1 METPSLFRYA
11 LRMLNPFLLMAV
23 FYLIVAILAA
33 ADAALTSLSFLPWFV
48 GLPWLRVHFITL
60 GVLVEAAFGA
70 LPAFV
75 AARRGRPAPSTMWD
89 VWLMLNAGLVL
100 LLAGIPSISAPLII
114 AGGTLVFAAAVLLL
128 IRLRRMGDGQ
138 AARSDS
144 LKFYIG
150 GLIYLLV
157 GILIGTGLWV
167 GWSAPLHIG
176 VPKEAH
182 IHANSWGFASLV
194 FAGLLID
201 LLPALT
207 GAPLGGRRALTTI
220 FWSMTLGALGLV
232 LGPWLGGNLAFTV
245 SGLILHITA
254 TIWLLLLLV
263 RALRRHGLF
272 AAAGAWHLVL
282 SYTWILLP
290 VLVAP
295 LIILGLPGIPGA
307 DVEAT
312 APQALVYG
320 WMLQFLYALV
330 PYSVAHWLLRDRRAG
345 LGGNWLSLTGVN
357 LGSLLIWASIFVLE
371 LRSVLHAA
379 GYILLGVSLAAAAW
393 SAGTMALNALR
404 RAETQLETH
413 PEMLVETP
421 PAHNAE
427 TPADMRGSP
436 HSAQTA

>member
-1 METPSLFRYA
+1 
-11 LRMLNPFLLMAV
+11 MAV

-75 AARRGRPAPSTMWD
+75 AARRSRPAPSTMWD

-114 AGGTLVFAAAVLLL
+114 TGGTLVFAAAVLL
-128 IRLRRMGDGQ
+128 IFRLRRLGADPG
-138 AARSDS
+138 AGSGS
-144 LKFYIG
+144 LKFYVG
-150 GLIYLLV
+150 GLVYLLI

-167 GWSAPLHIG
+167 GWSAPLQIG

-207 GAPLGGRRALTTI
+207 GTPLGGRRTLTTI
-220 FWSMTLGALGLV
+220 FWSMALGALGLV

-245 SGLILHITA
+245 SGLVLHITA
-254 TIWLLLLLV
+254 TVWLLLLLV

-320 WMLQFLYALV
+320 WMLQFLYAV
-330 PYSVAHWLLRDRRAG
+330 IPYFVARWLLRDRRAN
-345 LGGNWLSLTGVN
+345 LGGNWLSLAGVN
-357 LGSLLIWASIFVLE
+357 MGSLLIWASIFILDM
-371 LRSVLHAA
+371 RSLLHAA
-379 GYILLGVSLAAAAW
+379 GYVLLGISLAAAAW
-393 SAGTMALNALR
+393 SAAALARTALR
-404 RAETQLETH
+404 DAELQLATY
-413 PEMLVETP
+413 PEMLLEP
-421 PAHNAE
+421 PHASNAV
-427 TPADMRGSP
+427 TTGDAQSTA
-436 HSAQTA
+436 HSAQAA